1 MSTPSMPSYPN
12 TLNFTGLD
20 PTAIPANS
28 QNVICLPE
36 SGRNANPQDISRIR
50 VETGM
55 AGAYLNCAK
64 SFLKFTVV
72 NTTVYN
78 ATNAT
83 DNNWT
88 AKATSPLILD
98 LSAFSCIKKIEWY
111 SSSNLLESIDN
122 YNVLAGIMVDCQMSS
137 ESVHTSADILGMAG
151 DGLVSSNYFNLVRGA
166 STYINASN
174 LPVYPFWTNA
184 LQWSDANTN
193 TFAGLNVI
201 ANNGTALV
209 NGTIADNRVISVVGL
224 APSSNNAAGTR
235 GNQTLIGPPNSDVPF
250 GWNTVGVDPAGR
262 LLVNAGIEVFGNQLG
277 SMYSHGGANGI
288 STRICR
294 LGPQIPYG
302 GELTVCVPLLS
313 MFGTL
318 GCRMVPLHAL
328 SSPLMLHVYWESL
341 ANATCLQWT
350 PGHYNISAGGP
361 VVGIPPDSTAP
372 PQVGLGNGVAPSVY
386 GSSTT
391 MTWGMSFRDVEYH
404 ANIVTISGE
413 AQAQIDM
420 MTQGIYSISS
430 SSYRHYSNRI
440 PAGSSVNE
448 ILIPARFSSLKSLYS
463 CMRPEINNG
472 NGTAFTI
479 SDRIKNWMTDT
490 QLRIG
495 SSLFPAQPCKMKNN
509 FYFTPGATR
518 PSVENS
524 GSAPQAYSLLLNALG
539 TSLNSL
545 NIPCNMDSATYS
557 ANVRTGI
564 VALNDGSDARYYI
577 GLARGSQAGFVLGFD
592 LDSFGPSDTCSGP
605 LNSGLNTLG
614 VSIFLLLSCD
624 ARALGSN
631 AISAVGFN
639 NSLVVA
645 CQLDSFAHFDTVLTI
660 QGGSAEV
667 RF

>member
-1 MSTPSMPSYPN
+1 MPSYPN

-28 QNVICLPE
+28 QNVVCLPE

-72 NTTVYN
+72 NTSVYN
-78 ATNAT
+78 QTAPT
-83 DNNWT
+83 DNNCT
-88 AKATSPLILD
+88 AKATSPL
-98 LSAFSCIKKIEWY
+98 KWY

-137 ESVHTSADILGMAG
+137 EAVHTSADILGMAG
-151 DGLVSSNYFNLVRGA
+151 DGLVSSNYFNLARGA
-166 STYINASN
+166 STYINGSN
-174 LPVYPFWTNA
+174 RPVYPFWTNA
-184 LQWSDANTN
+184 LQWSDSNTN
-193 TFAGLNVI
+193 TYAGLNTI
-201 ANNGTALV
+201 ANNGNALV
-209 NGTIADNRVISVVGL
+209 DGTITQNRVISVVGL
-224 APSSNNAAGTR
+224 TPSGNNPAGNR
-235 GNQTLIGPPNSDVPF
+235 GNQTLVGPPTSDVPF
-250 GWNTVGVDPAGR
+250 GWNPIGVNPAGN
-262 LLVNAGIEVFGNQLG
+262 LLANAGIEVFGNQLG

-294 LGPQIPYG
+294 LGPSIPYG
-302 GELTVCVPLLS
+302 GELTCCLPLLS
-313 MFGTL
+313 MFGSL

-350 PGHYNISAGGP
+350 PGHYNISVAGPAGGP
-361 VVGIPPDSTAP
+361 PNGTVVPAT
-372 PQVGLGNGVAPSVY
+372 GLGDGVPPSVY

-391 MTWGMSFRDVEYH
+391 MTWGMAFRDVEYH

-420 MTQGIYSISS
+420 MTQGIYSIST

-479 SDRIKNWMTDT
+479 SDRVKNWMTDT

-509 FYFTPGATR
+509 FYFTAGATR

-564 VALNDGSDARYYI
+564 VSLADGSDARYYI

-624 ARALGSN
+624 ARAVGSN
-631 AISAVGFN
+631 AISAVGFDN
-639 NSLVVA
+639 NLVVA
-645 CQLDSFAHFDTVLTI
+645 CQLDSFAHFDVVLTI

>member
-1 MSTPSMPSYPN
+1 MPSYPN

-78 ATNAT
+78 QINPT

-137 ESVHTSADILGMAG
+137 EAVHTSGDILGMSG
-151 DGLVSSNYFNLVRGA
+151 DGLVSSNFFNMMRGA
-166 STYINASN
+166 SSYIRGGNN
-174 LPVYPFWTNA
+174 PVYPFWTNA
-184 LQWSDANTN
+184 LAWTDANTN
-193 TFAGLNVI
+193 TFSGLNII
-201 ANNGTALV
+201 ANNGNGGGAV
-209 NGTIADNRVISVVGL
+209 GTITQNRVISVTDL
-224 APSSNNAAGTR
+224 PAGANYPAGDR
-235 GNQTLIGPPNSDVPF
+235 GNQTLVGPPQSDTPF
-250 GWNTVGVDPAGR
+250 GWNNLGFNILTGFLDA
-262 LLVNAGIEVFGNQLG
+262 NAGIETYSNQLA
-277 SMYSHGGANGI
+277 SMYSHQGAQGI

-302 GELTVCVPLLS
+302 SELTVCLPLLS

-350 PGHYNISAGGP
+350 PGHYDISLANG
-361 VVGIPPDSTAP
+361 
-372 PQVGLGNGVAPSVY
+372 GVAPPDGTQAPALVGAGAGDLPRIN

-391 MTWGMSFRDVEYH
+391 MTWGMAFRDVEYH

-420 MTQGIYSISS
+420 MTQGIYSIST

-463 CMRPEINNG
+463 CMRPEVNNG
-472 NGTAFTI
+472 LGTAFTI

-509 FYFTPGATR
+509 FYLTAGADR
-518 PSVENS
+518 PACENS

-545 NIPCNMDSATYS
+545 NIPCNMDSAVYAS
-557 ANVRTGI
+557 NVRTAPSDVLRG
-564 VALNDGSDARYYI
+564 DGPYYI
-577 GLARGSQAGFVLGFD
+577 GLARGSQAGFVLGYD

-624 ARALGSN
+624 ARALSST
-631 AISAVGFN
+631 AISAVGFDN
-639 NSLVVA
+639 AMVQA
-645 CQLDSFAHFDTVLTI
+645 CQLDSFAHFDVVLTI
-660 QGGSAEV
+660 QGGAAEV